1 MKKYKFIFPALLTTT
16 LISSNVIYA
25 EESSVN
31 SDLIEESDS
40 IDMKEE
46 ASELVE
52 GIDYDIEEATVYSE
66 DNSNSENSE
75 SESSIPLQSSDNNNR
90 ITPLMVLMPG
100 PEYKF
105 ANVKYIKET
114 IGKSILWK
122 TSGVPGV
129 TIGLNFTKS
138 RSASVSTTYGA
149 SYHDISQSL
158 SFTVGKS
165 YSVSSSGSY
174 KVPKSRGGKKIK
186 RTEVT
191 GQPIYKKYSMKVSKR
206 NDILYRY
213 DYKGILYAY
222 KPIGVHIKYKHY
234 YK

>member
-1 MKKYKFIFPALLTTT
+1 MRKYKFLFPALLMTTF
-16 LISSNVIYA
+16 ISSNVIHA
-25 EESSVN
+25 EEPSIDP
-31 SDLIEESDS
+31 DLIEEVDS
-40 IDMKEE
+40 IGVNEDT
-46 ASELVE
+46 SELVE

-66 DNSNSENSE
+66 ESSDLENSNF
-75 SESSIPLQSSDNNNR
+75 ESSAPLQSSSNNDR
-90 ITPLMVLMPG
+90 ITPSMVLMPG

-105 ANVKYIKET
+105 SGVKYIKET

-129 TIGLNFTKS
+129 TIGLDFTKS
-138 RSASVSTTYGA
+138 RNASVSTTYGA

-158 SFTVGKS
+158 SFTIGKS

-174 KVPKSRGGKKIK
+174 KVPKSRGGKAIK

-191 GQPIYKKYSMKVSKR
+191 GQPIYKKYSVKVSKR
-206 NDILYRY
+206 NDILFRY
-213 DYKGILYAY
+213 DYKGLLYAY